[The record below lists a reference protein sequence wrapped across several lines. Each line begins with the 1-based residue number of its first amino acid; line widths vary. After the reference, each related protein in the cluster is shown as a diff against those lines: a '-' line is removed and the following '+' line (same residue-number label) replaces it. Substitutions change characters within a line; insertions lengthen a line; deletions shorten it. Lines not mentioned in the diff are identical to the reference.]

1 MRYKYTQYNDLVK
14 MLFLDQLDIFS
25 DAKFILVVEK
35 EATFVRLLDD
45 GALSKLFP
53 CIIVTVS
60 KLFPCIIVTVSLML
74 VSGYVRPQSV
84 KLSCEFSSQYRV

>member
-35 EATFVRLLDD
+35 EAIFVRLLDD
-45 GALSKLFP
+45 RAL
-53 CIIVTVS
+53 S